1 MSQRDVSAVHCLSV
15 WDVRGSSSELVL
27 ASPSS
32 LQTLRGWPA
41 VAVNSP
47 WGGGFMISPSP
58 RRRSHHGKGNVSG
71 TRTRLSPSDAPYW
84 RLGPG
89 LGGSWWSCGGVPE
102 GGALWRWAWLQRC
115 RGCSDS
121 R

>member
-47 WGGGFMISPSP
+47 WGGGLHDLAVAATTISP
-58 RRRSHHGKGNVSG
+58 R
-71 TRTRLSPSDAPYW
+71 
-84 RLGPG
+84 
-89 LGGSWWSCGGVPE
+89 
-102 GGALWRWAWLQRC
+102 
-115 RGCSDS
+115 
-121 R
+121 